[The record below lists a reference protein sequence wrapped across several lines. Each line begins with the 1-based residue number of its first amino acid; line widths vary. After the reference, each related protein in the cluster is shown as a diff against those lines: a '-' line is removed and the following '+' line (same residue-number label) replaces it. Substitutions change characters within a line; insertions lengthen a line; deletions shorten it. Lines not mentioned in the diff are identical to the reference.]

1 MRLYKHDPLLILC
14 IFSLKPSNRQQDTD
28 VDDGS
33 PCVVASLC
41 AWQLNISQGHEQQHG
56 LCPLSS
62 FDRCVDVWVGEQ
74 RIAYILG
81 STSLVDTL
89 VEYNIF
95 P

>member
-1 MRLYKHDPLLILC
+1 
-14 IFSLKPSNRQQDTD
+14 

-33 PCVVASLC
+33 PYVVASLC

-74 RIAYILG
+74 RIVYILG

-89 VEYNIF
+89 LEDIPLNAVVSHTFNNNQFIHVYSVLV
-95 P
+95 